1 MSQPLPRHMTTSSQR
16 GDRRVLILGS
26 TGSIGTQTLEVIEHL
41 NRLHDNGAD
50 IPRYRVVG
58 LASGSN
64 AKLLV
69 EQAVRFGVRD
79 VALADP
85 RHAEDV
91 SALMP
96 DIRTRVGDDAA
107 EVLVDEVECDL
118 VVAAVVGVAGLPAT
132 LKAVRLGRD
141 IALANK
147 ETLVA
152 AGAIVKPEAARS
164 GSRLLPVDSEHA
176 ALWLCLSPFLGTGT
190 CPPTAFPE
198 TVTKVLLTASGGPF
212 RTMSLSDMQNATPEM
227 ALRHPTWSMG
237 TKVTIDC
244 ASLMNKAL
252 ELIEAHWLFG
262 IPASKLGAIIHP
274 QSIVHAIAELQ
285 DGSVV
290 AQLAAP
296 DMRLPIQQA
305 ISFPQRV
312 EASAR
317 RLDLAKM
324 RSLEFEQ
331 PDNERFPALALA
343 FEAIDRG
350 GSTGAVMNAANEVAV
365 AAFLERRIRFG
376 DISLLVADAMHNI
389 PTNHL
394 RDLADVLDADREARR
409 YVQTRIEAERRG
421 VEATRAGD
429 SHQTTGSE

>member
-1 MSQPLPRHMTTSSQR
+1 MSQPSPRHLTTSSQK

-41 NRLHDNGAD
+41 NRLHDDGVD

-64 AKLLV
+64 AKLLG

-85 RHAEDV
+85 RRVEDV
-91 SALMP
+91 PSLTSGFRA
-96 DIRTRVGDDAA
+96 RVGNHAA
-107 EVLVDEVECDL
+107 ESLVDDVECDL

-152 AGAIVKPEAARS
+152 AGGIVIPEAARS

-176 ALWLCLSPFLGTGT
+176 ALWLCLSPFLGTGA
-190 CPPTAFPE
+190 CPPAALPE

-212 RTMSLSDMQNATPEM
+212 RAMPLSEMQNATPEM

-262 IPASKLGAIIHP
+262 IPASRLGAIIHP

-305 ISFPQRV
+305 ISFPHRV
-312 EASAR
+312 EAAAK
-317 RLDLAKM
+317 RLDLATM
-324 RSLEFEQ
+324 RPLEFEQ
-331 PDNERFPALALA
+331 PDHERFPALALA

-365 AAFLERRIRFG
+365 AAFLQQRIRFG
-376 DISLLVADAMHNI
+376 DIPQLVADAMHNI
-389 PTNHL
+389 PITQLHE
-394 RDLADVLDADREARR
+394 LADVLDADHEARR
-409 YVQTRIEAERRG
+409 YVQKRIEAGRRG
-421 VEATRAGD
+421 VPA
-429 SHQTTGSE
+429 SHTGLSRPNMGSE